1 MSGIRGSKRVIRLAI
16 GSAACA
22 WVVVGWLSV
31 TGDARQARQ
40 VTAGVYSAA
49 QAARG
54 QALYKE
60 QCAACH
66 GEAMEGTV
74 GPAMAGSLFLETW
87 SARSLAEFV
96 DKIHKTMPF
105 NLPGSL
111 SRQQSIDLAAYALQ
125 VGKFPTGTAEL
136 SDAQL
141 ATTTFPRVAAAAT
154 AAPAPTGGTT
164 GAVLIPPVGNLAELM
179 RAIAFPNANIIFNLQ
194 VKDPTNEKSGP
205 APVPFDYVKWGATI
219 YPGWL
224 AVDQAAIAIAE
235 SAPLL
240 LTPGRRCQNGRPAP
254 VDRADYRQYVADMVK
269 VAQEAY
275 AASKARNFE
284 AFVGISDKLNT
295 TCANCHM
302 AYRDKGGP
310 EGSGAAR
317 CI

>member
-1 MSGIRGSKRVIRLAI
+1 
-16 GSAACA
+16 
-22 WVVVGWLSV
+22 LSI
-31 TGDARQARQ
+31 TGDARQARS
-40 VTAGVYSAA
+40 VATGVYSAA

-66 GEAMEGTV
+66 GEAMEGTI
-74 GPAMAGSLFLETW
+74 GPPMAGGDFLANW
-87 SARSLAEFV
+87 SEKPVLELV
-96 DKIHKTMPF
+96 EKIHKTMPF

-111 SRQQSIDLAAYALQ
+111 SRQQSIDLAAYTLQ
-125 VGKFPTGTAEL
+125 VDKFPAGSAEL
-136 SDAQL
+136 TDAQL
-141 ATTTFPRVAAAAT
+141 ATTTFPRAAGAAAAT
-154 AAPAPTGGTT
+154 PAAGAATT
-164 GAVLIPPVGNLAELM
+164 GAALIPPVGNLAELM

-194 VKDPTNEKSGP
+194 VKDPGNEKPGP

-224 AVDQAAIAIAE
+224 AVDQAALALAE
-235 SAPLL
+235 AAPLL

-275 AASKARNFE
+275 TVSKSRNFE
-284 AFVGISDKLNT
+284 AFVEISDKLNT
-295 TCANCHM
+295 SCANCHM
-302 AYRDKGGP
+302 VYRDKGGP